1 MRNDDIGK
9 FAYYAPQL
17 FKNTHLHFTLSGW
30 PASVALIAISLSG
43 IAIYGINCYVATNTS
58 QQKPS
63 RDVLLNNV

>member
-1 MRNDDIGK
+1 MRNDIVK
-9 FAYYAPQL
+9 FADYAPEL
-17 FKNTHLHFTLSGW
+17 FKKTHLHFTLSGW

-63 RDVLLNNV
+63 RDVLLSNV